1 MTGGLAASQRRPTEG
16 PISRHLNPR
25 HQGTQE
31 RLGGWRGLVGA
42 GTQGI
47 SSLPPKPAFPA
58 ALEAG
63 RGLDWAGRAFPRG
76 FRGRR
81 ASSVFRLLTST
92 GRAGPGWGGGSLTP
106 EPHPAAGAGGGRWGG
121 QSPVLLLCSCVAP
134 AGQDPAR
141 ARVPS
146 LASGPQRTP
155 AWAGFLH
162 PLITPVHPGPPSQVR
177 S

>member
-1 MTGGLAASQRRPTEG
+1 MTGGLAASQRRPTDG
-16 PISRHLNPR
+16 PISQHLKPR
-25 HQGTQE
+25 HHGSQE
-31 RLGGWRGLVGA
+31 SRGGRRGLEGA

-58 ALEAG
+58 ALDVG

-106 EPHPAAGAGGGRWGG
+106 EPRPAAGAGGGRWGG
-121 QSPVLLLCSCVAP
+121 GSHLSYCFVRAWHPQARTQPRPGSPPSLPAPSAPLRGWVSCIHSLLLSTWVP
-134 AGQDPAR
+134 QAR
-141 ARVPS
+141 
-146 LASGPQRTP
+146 
-155 AWAGFLH
+155 
-162 PLITPVHPGPPSQVR
+162 
-177 S
+177 